1 MPNVSNDPEEA
12 RIGKDLGSRQ
22 FVADDS
28 ILNDY
33 FDGLEIDADWYDDHP
48 YDTPVVPSMTLS
60 SVDGGF
66 PGGGFKNAFGNLWM
80 RQQWTMKAPITP
92 GQPYQ
97 ATSRVVDIYEHRN
110 RTLVNSEVVLLSSGR
125 RRHGR
130 RQSPSELPAHP
141 VLRQGRAARP
151 QGQGRMHGASRYT
164 RRVISS
170 RAIHTRSASR
180 CAVPSFT
187 ATPTTTPIGAP
198 PKSSA
203 SRKVVVGGRMTMSYV
218 GDLMDRNFGRGWFEG
233 GVLDI
238 KFTNIVW
245 PDDIVTPNVV
255 ITDEADRQRHKTRQR
270 LGLDGEGRRDGG
282 DSRHRQRHC
291 VARHHRAVQVNAHP
305 LHSPDPNR
313 QSRRH
318 HPESAAGAWPKWTSS
333 PPKTRA

>member
-80 RQQWTMKAPITP
+80 RQQWTMNAPIIP
-92 GQPYQ
+92 GRPYQ

-110 RTLVNSEVVLLSSGR
+110 RTLVNSEVVLWSSDGDAMAVGNHHQSYLLTQSSGKVALRDPRAKGGAR
-125 RRHGR
+125 RFNIPDGDLIEGDSHRISLQMCGTFFHGNANYHTDR
-130 RQSPSELPAHP
+130 
-141 VLRQGRAARP
+141 RAAEEL
-151 QGQGRMHGASRYT
+151 G
-164 RRVISS
+164 
-170 RAIHTRSASR
+170 
-180 CAVPSFT
+180 FEE
-187 ATPTTTPIGAP
+187 
-198 PKSSA
+198 
-203 SRKVVVGGRMTMSYV
+203 VVVGGRMTMSYI
-218 GDLMDRNFGRGWFEG
+218 GDLMDRSFGKGWFEG

-245 PDDIVTPNVV
+245 PDDDVTPRVV
-255 ITDEADRQRHKTRQR
+255 ITDEAADNGTRR
-270 LGLDGEGRRDGG
+270 ANGSIWMEKEDGTVVIVGTV
-282 DSRHRQRHC
+282 S
-291 VARHHRAVQVNAHP
+291 AVV
-305 LHSPDPNR
+305 
-313 QSRRH
+313 
-318 HPESAAGAWPKWTSS
+318 
-333 PPKTRA
+333 